1 MKYKKIMTFFAI
13 AAPIE
18 ILIRTFQVLFM
29 LDDKGF
35 SLRQYRSMGYKM
47 LVVAVFGV
55 IVSTGLGFITHRCPE
70 KMPKMKPLLMVVAVL
85 LGVWTVAD
93 VFIFLISET
102 APIWQSIS
110 LKFLGLLSGI
120 LWIIFAFQ
128 NYVPVKIPPLVF
140 VIPLLF
146 WVVRLINA
154 FTTLNTLALTT
165 GHVFLLISYCAVL
178 VFMLE
183 FAKQINGIDKEYNF
197 KKLLA
202 SGICA
207 SSFCGIF
214 SVPYL
219 IATILGSDIAKTEGF
234 SAIITV
240 FVTGLFILVFTVS
253 HFSNHNLK
261 KRRRRR
267 HRTKTLEISDRVDRF
282 YTGD

>member
-1 MKYKKIMTFFAI
+1 MKYKKIMTFFAV

-35 SLRQYRSMGYKM
+35 SLPRYRDMGYKM
-47 LVVAVFGV
+47 LVVAIFGAL
-55 IVSTGLGFITHRCPE
+55 VSMGLGFITHRCPE
-70 KMPKMKPLLMVVAVL
+70 SMPKMKPMLMAATIL
-85 LGVWTVAD
+85 LGVWTIAD
-93 VFIFLISET
+93 VFIFPLSAT
-102 APIWQSIS
+102 APIWQIII
-110 LKFLGLLSGI
+110 LKFLAVLSGI
-120 LWIIFAFQ
+120 LWIVFAF
-128 NYVPVKIPPLVF
+128 NKYLPFKLPPLLF

-165 GHVFLLISYCAVL
+165 GHVFLLVSYCAVL

-202 SGICA
+202 SGIGA
-207 SSFCGIF
+207 ISFCGIF

-219 IATILGSDIAKTEGF
+219 IATLLGKDIAKTEGF
-234 SAIITV
+234 SAILTV
-240 FVTGLFILVFTVS
+240 FITGLFILAFTVS